1 MEFYES
7 TYFIVLVPSIVIAV
21 IFLFFWLFMKETLYD
36 EALAKQKRD
45 QKFAPAKTDKK
56 KAEKKKS
63 KKKEAQNGN
72 LHESDSENAPRDFKL
87 SDALGTDEEHILPAS
102 LGVTE
107 APSSL
112 RERKKKE
119 KKHKVSP
126 EEHVSKDSDGSKPG
140 GKKVEPVPVT
150 KQPTPP
156 SDAAGSK
163 KKVGQKK
170 QKNGI
175 GIVLVI

>member
-7 TYFIVLVPSIVIAV
+7 TYFIVLVPSVVIAV

-36 EALAKQKRD
+36 EALAKQKRE
-45 QKFAPAKTDKK
+45 QKFPPTKTEKK

-63 KKKEAQNGN
+63 KKKEAQNGS
-72 LHESDSENAPRDFKL
+72 LHESDSESTSRDFKL
-87 SDALGTDEEHILPAS
+87 SDALGADEEHIMPPP

-107 APSSL
+107 APSGL

-119 KKHKVSP
+119 KKHKGSA
-126 EEHVSKDSDGSKPG
+126 EEHATRESEGAKSA
-140 GKKVEPVPVT
+140 GKKAEPVPIT

-163 KKVGQKK
+163 KKAGQKK

-175 GIVLVI
+175 GIRV